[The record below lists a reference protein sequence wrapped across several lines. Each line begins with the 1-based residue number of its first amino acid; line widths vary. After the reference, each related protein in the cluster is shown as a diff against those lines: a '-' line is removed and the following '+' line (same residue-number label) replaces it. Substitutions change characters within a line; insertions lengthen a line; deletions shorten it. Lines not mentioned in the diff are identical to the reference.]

1 MSTAGM
7 EAWSLNGETAIRLS
21 STALEIAV
29 RSDSDIERDVR
40 KELKSR
46 PDLDATDISV
56 SVTDGVVTLSGFTH
70 NYFDKYE
77 AEMAAL
83 RVVGMLGV
91 ANDIVVRVRDRDRK
105 PDPEIERDAVAAIKR
120 ELPYYWE
127 DPGRRE
133 GWMGRPRRQA

>member
-1 MSTAGM
+1 MSTAGV
-7 EAWSLNGETAIRLS
+7 EAWSLNGATAIRLS

-29 RSDSDIERDVR
+29 SSDIERDVR

-46 PDLDATDISV
+46 PDLDATDIGV

-70 NYFDKYE
+70 SYFDKYE

-83 RVVGMLGV
+83 RVVGVLGV

-133 GWMGRPRRQA
+133 GWTGRPRRRA